1 MTHLLMNQWR
11 GDAGHYRQ
19 HFTLW
24 PHVGMVDNLDSNS
37 SALWAWGFKSLCGYQ
52 FMDIMDTQNTTNY
65 DAGKIAK
72 REAMRKELKR
82 MKMQH
87 MIELNQTISEKAD
100 VVAKRWIAEL
110 KQK

>member
-1 MTHLLMNQWR
+1 
-11 GDAGHYRQ
+11 
-19 HFTLW
+19 
-24 PHVGMVDNLDSNS
+24 
-37 SALWAWGFKSLCGYQ
+37 
-52 FMDIMDTQNTTNY
+52 MDTQNTTNY

-82 MKMQH
+82 MKLEKMLE
-87 MIELNQTISEKAD
+87 MNQIVSEKAD

>member
-1 MTHLLMNQWR
+1 
-11 GDAGHYRQ
+11 
-19 HFTLW
+19 
-24 PHVGMVDNLDSNS
+24 
-37 SALWAWGFKSLCGYQ
+37 
-52 FMDIMDTQNTTNY
+52 MDTQNTTNY

-87 MIELNQTISEKAD
+87 MIELNKSIREKSD